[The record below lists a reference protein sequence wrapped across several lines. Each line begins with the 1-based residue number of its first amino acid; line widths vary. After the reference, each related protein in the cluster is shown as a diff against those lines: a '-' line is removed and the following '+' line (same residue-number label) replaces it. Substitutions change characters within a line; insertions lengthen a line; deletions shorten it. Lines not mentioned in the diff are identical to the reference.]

1 MKIANC
7 SDNLINLAE
16 PIVQRELMR
25 LKDERKLSEVAKRL
39 RLHNNRLTELLSG
52 QRKLSAYY
60 LSMLIGGRIVEIEQI
75 LQGRKLEELAEE
87 DQLFLQRLIVD
98 DETIKLLSEINDPE
112 RVKKLLRALKG

>member
-87 DQLFLQRLIVD
+87 DRLFLQRLIVD